1 MSSNDNLPFH
11 GSSNVL
17 APLLFIFISQDNGA
31 EVWGDGSEVFWQF
44 IFDWV
49 AVGNRARY
57 RSQSALSGHG
67 HKAYTHYITA
77 LVTISV
83 ILSHAI

>member
-1 MSSNDNLPFH
+1 MSSNDNLPFN

-17 APLLFIFISQDNGA
+17 APLLFIGQDNGA
-31 EVWGDGSEVFWQF
+31 EVCGDGSEVFWQF
-44 IFDWV
+44 ILDRV
-49 AVGNRARY
+49 AVGNRASY

-67 HKAYTHYITA
+67 HKAYTHYITV